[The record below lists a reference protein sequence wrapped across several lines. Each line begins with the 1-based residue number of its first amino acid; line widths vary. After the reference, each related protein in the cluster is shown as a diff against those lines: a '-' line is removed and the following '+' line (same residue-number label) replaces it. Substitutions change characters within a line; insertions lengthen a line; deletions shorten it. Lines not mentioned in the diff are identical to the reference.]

1 MKDITNENENMAA
14 EETKVVSME
23 AKKAENAAENG
34 EDADD
39 SDIDMYVKFSK
50 PYQFEDETYEGLDMS
65 CLENLNS
72 HDLGDIEKKF
82 YKQGVASFNPENTA
96 TYAKIVAQKATELP
110 IEFFEQLPIK
120 DMLKI
125 KSRVVNFFYN

>member
-50 PYQFEDETYEGLDMS
+50 PYQFEDET
-65 CLENLNS
+65 
-72 HDLGDIEKKF
+72 
-82 YKQGVASFNPENTA
+82 
-96 TYAKIVAQKATELP
+96 
-110 IEFFEQLPIK
+110 
-120 DMLKI
+120 
-125 KSRVVNFFYN
+125 